1 MLEMTLF
8 LLFSL
13 FMLYLCLA
21 KATYSLTLNESGG
34 LDMKP
39 KKKMHFQEEY
49 ELDNYLNEDDDRY
62 YEASSNATI
71 WYS

>member
-1 MLEMTLF
+1 
-8 LLFSL
+8 
-13 FMLYLCLA
+13 
-21 KATYSLTLNESGG
+21 
-34 LDMKP
+34 MKP
-39 KKKMHFQEEY
+39 KKKMHEQEAY